1 MKNHLSDGAAS
12 EMTLVNPPPVQEMN
26 SNENKDS
33 APSESSKHGEHTNME
48 MQPL

>member
-1 MKNHLSDGAAS
+1 MKNHLSDGAVS
-12 EMTLVNPPPVQEMN
+12 QMTIVNPPPVQEMD

-33 APSESSKHGEHTNME
+33 AASAPPKHGEHTNME